1 MDGNLGCF
9 CVLALIKNAAVNTG
23 VHVSFQ
29 VMVFFEYVPSSGI
42 AGSYGSSMLNFPR
55 NLHTVLYS
63 GGISFSSQ
71 QWYRK
76 VPFSPHPFQQLL
88 FVNLL
93 MMAILTGVR

>member
-9 CVLALIKNAAVNTG
+9 CVLALIKSAAVNTG

-29 VMVFFEYVPSSGI
+29 IMVFFEYVPSSGI

-63 GGISFSSQ
+63 GGISFSSHQ
-71 QWYRK
+71 GYRK
-76 VPFSPHPFQQLL
+76 VPFSPQLL
-88 FVNLL
+88 QHLL
-93 MMAILTGVR
+93 VDSLRMAILTSVR